1 MPRVDGYQLLPA
13 EIRAWFDQ
21 ALRSRGFGDY
31 ENLTAELGE
40 RLAAAGWGE
49 QPSLATVGRWGL
61 ARKRAMESTLR
72 VAELLAAIHDAA
84 PDQAAKRTAGLSTL
98 IQDRIVSLLFDIAER
113 EAAGESDPDAQLEL
127 GQLYAKLGSTVAQMM
142 RAEIQQRKWQGE
154 VEAIALAGAADR
166 VERAAQAR
174 GLSAEDAKFWVE
186 QVLMG
191 M

>member
-72 VAELLAAIHDAA
+72 VAELLGAIHDAA

-127 GQLYAKLGSTVAQMM
+127 GQLYAKLGSTVAQMQ

-154 VEAIALAGAADR
+154 VEAIALAAAADR
-166 VERAAQAR
+166 VEQAAQAR
-174 GLSAEDAKFWVE
+174 GLSADDAKFWRE